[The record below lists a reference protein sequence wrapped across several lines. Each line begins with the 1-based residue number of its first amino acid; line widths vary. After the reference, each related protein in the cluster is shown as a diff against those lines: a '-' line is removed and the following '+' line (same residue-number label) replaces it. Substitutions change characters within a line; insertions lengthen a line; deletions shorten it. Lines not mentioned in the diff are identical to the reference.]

1 MIAEAQPET
10 VTRDLTTLRSIR
22 ITVIRMIN
30 QGTTIRATV
39 GLTVG
44 LTGPW
49 SGRYLTMAMTVATR
63 GIRDPTVAMSA
74 QGIPGAMTGLTMT
87 GPITTGLTMTGPTP
101 TGLPVIGIIA
111 IGLPMIGIIAIGLAM
126 TGIATTGH
134 GPAHLKI
141 AGIQGLGKPPKADR
155 RKHEHLMPI
164 ALIVI
169 GPVMMVPALSAPIRE
184 MNAQVIQSQVLLVG
198 ARQAL

>member
-39 GLTVG
+39 GLIGG

-87 GPITTGLTMTGPTP
+87 GPITTGLTMTGPTA
-101 TGLPVIGIIA
+101 TGLPV
-111 IGLPMIGIIAIGLAM
+111 IGIIAIGLAM

-184 MNAQVIQSQVLLVG
+184 MNAQVIQSQDLLVG

>member
-1 MIAEAQPET
+1 
-10 VTRDLTTLRSIR
+10 
-22 ITVIRMIN
+22 
-30 QGTTIRATV
+30 
-39 GLTVG
+39 
-44 LTGPW
+44 
-49 SGRYLTMAMTVATR
+49 MAMTVATR

-74 QGIPGAMTGLTMT
+74 QGIPGAMTGLT
-87 GPITTGLTMTGPTP
+87 TTGRIT

>member
-87 GPITTGLTMTGPTP
+87 GPITTGLTMTGPTA
-101 TGLPVIGIIA
+101 TGLPV
-111 IGLPMIGIIAIGLAM
+111 IGIIAIGLAM